1 MKSKPSPLHP
11 EPLLPTGDGCCPD
24 HLIHPRTYGHK
35 TPVRVAQEHGI
46 ARDLKALR
54 RRRLGFAKNGLPRE
68 RAKSTTSRVCF
79 ARAAFGSKNS
89 EWLGVLVTHTHVALT
104 FQFLQSCVITNYLS
118 WRNRINYVANGKIL
132 VQRFSK

>member
-89 EWLGVLVTHTHVALT
+89 EWLGVLVTHTHTCSL
-104 FQFLQSCVITNYLS
+104 N
-118 WRNRINYVANGKIL
+118 
-132 VQRFSK
+132 FSISSVVCDN